1 MTGGKT
7 LGRVFGC
14 VWRLLALWAGLLL
27 VHPAA
32 AQESDWQLKP
42 TARVELG
49 VVSAETATRDDQL
62 IVNGDA
68 FTVRAQ
74 AGLNFEDHDTRFRL
88 EVDRI
93 EVLRF
98 EEDRDNTNRTRFTAQ
113 FDQELNE
120 DWDIQLRARHF
131 DDVVTAESAD
141 TDEFQGSVR
150 VSYEPER
157 KHRFRLRASWRERE
171 YDNRDEDGVADPTT
185 GSGPRVDAGYRHR
198 LGRYHYINF
207 DLRAE
212 SITSD
217 DPQRGFAR
225 QSAKVS
231 YTKPITP
238 DLRVRPALEFLNTRF
253 DGRFGDDG
261 APRSDQLIVPELE
274 VHYWPG
280 PWRIEAEAKYIF
292 SNSNLLSRERE
303 GYRLTLTAGY
313 VF

>member
-1 MTGGKT
+1 MTGGQT
-7 LGRVFGC
+7 FSRALAVAA
-14 VWRLLALWAGLLL
+14 RLLALVAGCALT
-27 VHPAA
+27 HPLA
-32 AQESDWQLKP
+32 AQESDWQLEP
-42 TARVELG
+42 TARVEVG
-49 VVSAETATRDDQL
+49 VVSAETATSDDQL

-74 AGLNFEDHDTRFRL
+74 AGLDFEDDDTRFRL

-98 EEDRDNTNRTRFTAQ
+98 EEDRANTNRTRLTAQ
-113 FDQELNE
+113 FDQELSK

-141 TDEFQGSVR
+141 TDEIQGSVR
-150 VSYEPER
+150 VSYEPQRE
-157 KHRFRLRASWRERE
+157 HRFRLRASWRERE
-171 YDNRDEDGVADPTT
+171 YDNRDDAGVADPTT

-212 SITSD
+212 SISSD
-217 DPQRGFAR
+217 DPDRGFQR
-225 QSAKVS
+225 QSAKIS

-238 DLRVRPALEFLNTRF
+238 DLRVRPALELLNTRF
-253 DGRFGDDG
+253 DGRFGEDG
-261 APRSDQLIVPELE
+261 EQRSDQLVVPELE
-274 VHYWPG
+274 LHYWPG

-292 SNSNLLSRERE
+292 SNSNLLARERE

>member
-1 MTGGKT
+1 MAVEKT
-7 LGRVFGC
+7 LSRVWSGAWLSF
-14 VWRLLALWAGLLL
+14 ALWTGLL
-27 VHPAA
+27 VSHPTAA
-32 AQESDWQLKP
+32 RESDWKLEP

-49 VVSAETATRDDQL
+49 VVSAETATNDDQL

-74 AGLNFEDHDTRFRL
+74 AGVNFEDDDTRFRV

-98 EEDRDNTNRTRFTAQ
+98 EEGRDNTNRTRLSVQ
-113 FDQELNE
+113 FDQELS
-120 DWDIQLRARHF
+120 DSWDIQLRARHY

-141 TDEFQGSVR
+141 TDEMQGSLR
-150 VSYEPER
+150 VTYEPKRE
-157 KHRFRLRASWRERE
+157 HRFRLRASWRERE
-171 YDNRDEDGVADPTT
+171 YDNRDDAGIADPTT
-185 GSGPRVDAGYRHR
+185 GSGPRFDAGYRHR

-217 DPQRGFAR
+217 DPNRGFQR
-225 QSAKVS
+225 QSAKIS
-231 YTKPITP
+231 YTQPITP
-238 DLRVRPALEFLNTRF
+238 DLRVRPALELLNTKF
-253 DGRFGDDG
+253 DGRLGDDNDR
-261 APRSDQLIVPELE
+261 RSDRLIVPEIEL
-274 VHYWPG
+274 HYWPG

-292 SNSNLLSRERE
+292 SNSNLLARERE